1 MAAVSAAPRI
11 LIYLLR
17 RDLRLSDNPIFHEIA
32 KSFSSQSN
40 FTHLLPIYVFPA
52 QQVEVSG
59 FLKESDPTKQPKSPY
74 PEARSQVAGF
84 WRCGPHRA
92 KFLAESVWDF
102 KESLERAGSGLV
114 IRAGLIADVVKETF
128 AYFEKEEQNAEIYG
142 IWMTGEVASEELQ
155 EESEVQRIV
164 QEHGTDFRLFSDEKF
179 FVDEYDDL
187 LYLQNVLDP
196 LDFGPDRHL
205 SPLSW

>member
-1 MAAVSAAPRI
+1 MAAGSAAPRI

-17 RDLRLSDNPIFHEIA
+17 RDLRLSDNPIFHEVA
-32 KSFSSQSN
+32 KSFSGQSK

-59 FLKESDPTKQPKSPY
+59 FLEPADQVKQPKSPY
-74 PEARSQVAGF
+74 PEARSRVAGF

-92 KFLAESVWDF
+92 KFLAESVWDL

-114 IRAGLIADVVKETF
+114 IRAGLLADVIGDAFT
-128 AYFEKEEQNAEIYG
+128 YFEKDPKNAQIHG
-142 IWMTGEVASEELQ
+142 VWMTGEVTWEELQ
-155 EESEVQRIV
+155 EEREVQLV
-164 QEHGTDFRLFSDEKF
+164 VEEHGREFRLFPDKKF

-187 LYLQNVLDP
+187 SY
-196 LDFGPDRHL
+196 FT
-205 SPLSW
+205 